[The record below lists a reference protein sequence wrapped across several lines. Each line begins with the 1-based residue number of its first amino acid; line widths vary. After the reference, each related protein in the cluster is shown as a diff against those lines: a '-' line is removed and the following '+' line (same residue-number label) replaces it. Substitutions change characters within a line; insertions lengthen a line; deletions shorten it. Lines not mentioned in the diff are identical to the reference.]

1 MLALGS
7 GRACASVSCGCD
19 GQRLYWSC
27 KLLHA
32 TSLQVD
38 ACALKNRCACV
49 SVVVHDN
56 KVFCVVVV
64 VVTSPTPYKSNLLA
78 LDI

>member
-1 MLALGS
+1 
-7 GRACASVSCGCD
+7 V
-19 GQRLYWSC
+19 
-27 KLLHA
+27 LHA

-64 VVTSPTPYKSNLLA
+64 VVVVVVVTSPTA
-78 LDI
+78 